1 MAFKMK
7 GFTPFT
13 KNGLGLNL
21 GTIGSWIKPKTR
33 EQKVSEK
40 LKGSGFGVDP
50 ALDAIANKKKTWK
63 ERWDE
68 KYPDGYAKY
77 KEDNKIPDYKRPRRE
92 PYGPEQA
99 HGVRPAKVVKGTS
112 MSPKEQ
118 KKIQKTISK
127 HGHFGDTPSKLTKG
141 YGSRDSH
148 AYRKRMA
155 EINAHHHYLSH
166 ANPYNQ
172 KRMKGRLQEK
182 LRMIKNR

>member
-13 KNGLGLNL
+13 KVGD
-21 GTIGSWIKPKTR
+21 WINPKKTR
-33 EQKVSEK
+33 EQKVSDK
-40 LKGSGFGVDP
+40 LKGSGFGIDP
-50 ALDAIANKKKTWK
+50 ALDAIANKKKTWTSRFRSK
-63 ERWDE
+63 WSG
-68 KYPDGYAKY
+68 KQ
-77 KEDNKIPDYKRPRRE
+77 IPEYKRSRKE
-92 PYGPEQA
+92 QKQWGPEQA
-99 HGVRPAKVVKGTS
+99 HSVRSAGTVAGTS
-112 MSPKEQ
+112 MSEKEQ
-118 KKIQKTISK
+118 AKIQKTISK
-127 HGHFGDTPSKLTKG
+127 HGHFGDTPPQLTKG

-182 LRMIKNR
+182 LRMIKSR

>member
-1 MAFKMK
+1 MK

-13 KNGLGLNL
+13 KKNGLGLNL
-21 GTIGSWIKPKTR
+21 GTIGSWINPKTR
-33 EQKVSEK
+33 EQKVADK

-50 ALDAIANKKKTWK
+50 ASKAISNKKKSKT
-63 ERWDE
+63 
-68 KYPDGYAKY
+68 YPK
-77 KEDNKIPDYKRPRRE
+77 YKRPKND
-92 PYGPEQA
+92 PYGPTQA
-99 HGVRPAKVVKGTS
+99 HSVRSAGVVKGTS
-112 MSPKEQ
+112 MSEKEQ
-118 KKIQKTISK
+118 AKIQKTISK
-127 HGHFGDTPSKLTKG
+127 HGHFGDTPPQLTKG

-182 LRMIKNR
+182 LKMIKSR

>member
-13 KNGLGLNL
+13 KKNNGAKLTLKA
-21 GTIGSWIKPKTR
+21 IGEWIKPKTR
-33 EQKVSEK
+33 EQKVSER
-40 LKGSGFGVDP
+40 LKGSGFGVD
-50 ALDAIANKKKTWK
+50 ARKSGRKTWTQRFK
-63 ERWDE
+63 DKWDG
-68 KYPDGYAKY
+68 KD
-77 KEDNKIPDYKRPRRE
+77 IPEYKRPRKE
-92 PYGPEQA
+92 PWGPEQA
-99 HGVRPAKVVKGTS
+99 HSVRPAGVVKGTS

-118 KKIQKTISK
+118 KKIQKTISTR
-127 HGHFGDTPSKLTKG
+127 GHFGDTPPELLEG

-148 AYRKRMA
+148 TYRKRMA